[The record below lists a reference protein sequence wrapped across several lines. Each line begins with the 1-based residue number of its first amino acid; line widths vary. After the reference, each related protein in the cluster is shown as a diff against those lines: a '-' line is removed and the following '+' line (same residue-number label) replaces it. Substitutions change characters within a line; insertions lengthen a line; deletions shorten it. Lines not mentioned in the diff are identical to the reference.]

1 MRDRRSFLRGAVLL
15 GVGVGV
21 GGVRLSAASAAPSII
36 GCNTWGA
43 RPASSS
49 LTMLSTRPDKIIVHH
64 TFTPNRNDLGLSR
77 AYSLCRG
84 IQNHHMDTNG
94 WSDTGQ
100 HFTVT
105 RDGYMLEGRHR
116 SLEGLNAGTKM
127 VSAAH
132 CPGQNDKAIGIENEG
147 DYMSAT
153 PPAALWE
160 SLVDLSVQIC
170 SRYGIAASSISGHRD
185 FVSTNCPGDVLY
197 AKLGQL
203 RTAVA
208 RELAA
213 SGLRSWPT
221 QQSGSSGDRVRA
233 VQYLLRQAGSTTG
246 VDGAFGSGTRA
257 AVVAFQTARGL
268 TADGVVGA
276 ATWEALVAQLRQGSS
291 GEAVRG
297 LQTLLTARGYA
308 TGVDGAFGSG
318 TRTKVVSY
326 QGGHSIHPDGIVGAD
341 TWYRLVIG

>member
-21 GGVRLSAASAAPSII
+21 GGVQLSTASAAPSII

-43 RPASSS
+43 RQPSSG
-49 LTMLSTRPDKIIVHH
+49 LTMLSTRPDKIIIHH
-64 TFTPNRNDLGLSR
+64 TDTPNRSDLGLSR

-84 IQNHHMDTNG
+84 IQNHHMDVKG

-105 RDGYMLEGRHR
+105 RDGYRLEGRHR
-116 SLEGLNAGTKM
+116 SLEGLTAGTKM

-132 CPGQNDKAIGIENEG
+132 CPGENDRAIGIENEG
-147 DYMSAT
+147 RYNDVA
-153 PPAALWE
+153 PPEALWA
-160 SLVDLSVQIC
+160 SLVELSVHIC
-170 SRYGIAASSISGHRD
+170 SRYGVAASSIRGHRD
-185 FVSTNCPGDVLY
+185 FVSTDCPGDVLY
-197 AKLGQL
+197 GKLGQL

-208 RELAA
+208 KGLAG

-221 QQSGSSGDRVRA
+221 QQSGASGDRVRA
-233 VQYLLRQAGSTTG
+233 VQYLLRQTG
-246 VDGAFGSGTRA
+246 ATIGTDGAFGSGTRA
-257 AVVAFQTARGL
+257 AVVAFQSARGL
-268 TADGVVGA
+268 TADGVVGPV
-276 ATWEALVAQLRQGSS
+276 TWEALVAQLRQGSS

-297 LQTLLTARGYA
+297 LQALLTARGYA
-308 TGVDGAFGSG
+308 TGVDGEFGSG
-318 TRTKVVSY
+318 TRTKVVSF

-341 TWYRLVIG
+341 TWYRLVTG